1 MVERLNFLQRARRVI
16 PWTNRGL
23 VIRGAIAATI
33 IGSSIAT
40 NRSFLGWGIFAT
52 FAVLMVPVGR
62 VRSFLFSFGPYAL
75 VWFGFTALRSI
86 SDETPFA
93 LSLNLQAADFE
104 RELFRGRLPTQTLQ
118 DRFFDPGQL
127 HWYDYLCTAVHWSY
141 FIVPHALAIYLWYT
155 HPQIYRRFLGAMI
168 LLLGLG
174 LAIYFLIP
182 SNPPWMA
189 PEQVNSASAPTPE
202 RVMET
207 IGEQIGGGLYRASY
221 RVIGESNPIAAM
233 PSIHMAIT
241 FLLAFPALAVS
252 KRFGLVML
260 IYSGLMG
267 YSLMYLGEHYFID
280 ILVGCMIVA
289 YGWFGYPTIARL
301 IWMARGVRVT
311 GRDDDRQT
319 VIPDPAAPV
328 PAAVP

>member
-1 MVERLNFLQRARRVI
+1 MSERSTIWRTARRWI

-23 VIRGAIAATI
+23 LIRSAIAFSI

-62 VRSFLFSFGPYAL
+62 VRSFLFSFGPYAV
-75 VWFGFTALRSI
+75 VWFVFTALRSI

-118 DRFFDPGQL
+118 DRFYDPDQL
-127 HWYDYLCTAVHWSY
+127 HWYDYLATAVHWSY
-141 FIVPHALAIYLWYT
+141 FIVPHALAIFLWYK
-155 HPQIYRRFLGAMI
+155 HPQVYRRFLGGMI

-174 LAIYFLIP
+174 LVIYFLIP

-189 PEQVNSASAPTPE
+189 PEQVPSPIAPSPE

-207 IGEQIGGGLYRASY
+207 IGE
-221 RVIGESNPIAAM
+221 
-233 PSIHMAIT
+233 
-241 FLLAFPALAVS
+241 
-252 KRFGLVML
+252 
-260 IYSGLMG
+260 
-267 YSLMYLGEHYFID
+267 
-280 ILVGCMIVA
+280 
-289 YGWFGYPTIARL
+289 
-301 IWMARGVRVT
+301 
-311 GRDDDRQT
+311 
-319 VIPDPAAPV
+319 
-328 PAAVP
+328 